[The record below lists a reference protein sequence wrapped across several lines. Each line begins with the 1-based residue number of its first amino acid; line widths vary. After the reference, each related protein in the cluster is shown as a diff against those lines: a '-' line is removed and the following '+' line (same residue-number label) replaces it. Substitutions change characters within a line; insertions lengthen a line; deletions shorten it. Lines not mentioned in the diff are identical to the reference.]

1 MSEGEFDSVQKRL
14 IGWLLVAVIG
24 ANSSILA
31 LNKFGTPDLR
41 SDPFTGSDAEELE
54 AELKAYVTQEFV
66 NMRLTIP
73 PIATKRRIYA
83 IERWMEKQHP
93 DFQPP
98 THEW

>member
-1 MSEGEFDSVQKRL
+1 MSEGEFDSIQKRL
-14 IGWLLVAVIG
+14 IGWLLIAVLG
-24 ANSSILA
+24 ANSGVIL
-31 LNKFGTPDLR
+31 LNKNSPAMR
-41 SDPFTGSDAEELE
+41 SDPFTGADAEELE
-54 AELKAYVTQEFV
+54 AELKNYVEQAFI
-66 NMRLTIP
+66 NHQATIP